1 MSLNNLISFIDN
13 FKKKKIKYIII
24 THKKNSDLDNL
35 KINYRIV
42 NLTTW
47 DYIFIFLNNLFFIKK
62 ILKFLNINSSFE
74 RKLFGLKVK
83 LLIFFFVSWKSFLL
97 NSV

>member
-1 MSLNNLISFIDN
+1 MIKAILFDAKRQNGGSYQMSLNNLISFIDN

-74 RKLFGLKVK
+74 
-83 LLIFFFVSWKSFLL
+83 IF
-97 NSV
+97 